1 MEQGAL
7 TVLDACLREH
17 ADDEDLYNMAVA
29 AFLRIAD
36 CGQSP
41 PLPPPPTLQS
51 HSSCMLYN
59 SPHSPVPLQLLVIQQ
74 SPLSSPTPAASDTT
88 VLCGGSGDDAG
99 VAVQ

>member
-7 TVLDACLREH
+7 TVLDACLMEH

-41 PLPPPPTLQS
+41 PL
-51 HSSCMLYN
+51 SSPAPAA
-59 SPHSPVPLQLLVIQQ
+59 SDTTPFASDKQ
-74 SPLSSPTPAASDTT
+74 SPLSSPAPAASDAT
-88 VLCGGSGDDAG
+88 VPTLHSHSIC
-99 VAVQ
+99 

>member
-1 MEQGAL
+1 MTSSCATGVSTDHWCTGCVAAWLEDKAVEQGAL

-41 PLPPPPTLQS
+41 PLSSP
-51 HSSCMLYN
+51 HSSC
-59 SPHSPVPLQLLVIQQ
+59 
-74 SPLSSPTPAASDTT
+74 
-88 VLCGGSGDDAG
+88 
-99 VAVQ
+99 